1 MKNVFLLV
9 GIMLVALV
17 AGCSRFDIELPEIDS
32 PESTIYVTH
41 LKENAITA
49 LDITNGS
56 QKKTNLPFRFS
67 SIVEIEPGY
76 LLASVKEEE
85 QLFEI
90 NIKDGKITPFVDIE
104 QGVIEL
110 VYDLENRLIYAANG
124 KSNRISVIDMEEK
137 KAVKEIEV
145 GEYPSKMFL
154 DGDRLYVLTSGSGEV
169 YVLDTATY
177 EVTGSFSV
185 NARPEGLHFDGTYIW
200 TGGHGGAGEMNGKVF
215 AYDPETGKEMKSVN
229 TGLMPIH
236 ILQNSPDSP
245 LFVLSHGDHSLTKI
259 NAETYKVEEKIE
271 VCDNPS
277 YMIADK
283 QSLYISCLD
292 GDELLMVNQD
302 KVNIMNRY
310 KISNGPFL
318 LFKGG
323 DEE

>member
-1 MKNVFLLV
+1 MKNGILLF
-9 GIMLVALV
+9 GILLLAIV
-17 AGCSRFDIELPEIDS
+17 AGCSRLEIELPEIDN

-56 QKKTNLPFRFS
+56 QKKTSLPFRFS

-76 LLASVKEEE
+76 LLGSVKDEEK
-85 QLFEI
+85 LFEV
-90 NIKDGKITPFVDIE
+90 NLKDGKITPFVDVE
-104 QGVIEL
+104 QGIIEL
-110 VYDLENRLIYAANG
+110 EYDLENSLIYAANA
-124 KSNRISVIDMEEK
+124 KSNRVSVIDLEEK
-137 KAVKEIEV
+137 KAVKDIKV

-154 DGDRLYVLTSGSGEV
+154 DSGRLYVLTAGSGEV
-169 YVLDTATY
+169 FVLDSTTQ

-200 TGGHGGAGEMNGKVF
+200 TGGHGAAGEMNEKIF
-215 AYDPETGKEMKSVN
+215 AYDPETGREMMSVN

-259 NAETYKVEEKIE
+259 NAEAYKTEEKID

-283 QSLYISCLD
+283 RKLYVSCLD
-292 GDELLMVNQD
+292 GDELLMVNQNN
-302 KVNIMNRY
+302 VNIINR
-310 KISNGPFL
+310 
-318 LFKGG
+318 
-323 DEE
+323 